1 MEVQHSESGKEGK
14 FYIEIDGSEKAE
26 MTYSYIDK
34 HKISIDHTE
43 VHEELKGQ
51 GVGYILMEAAVKF
64 MREKDIKAI
73 PTCSYARSEERRV
86 GKECRCRWWR
96 NH

>member
-1 MEVQHSESGKEGK
+1 MEVQHSESGKKGK

-26 MTYSYIDK
+26 MTYSYIDN

-64 MREKDIKAI
+64 MREKNIKAI
-73 PTCSYARSEERRV
+73 PTCSYAAAVFKKKQEYADRLA
-86 GKECRCRWWR
+86 
-96 NH
+96 